1 MTVEDTKRRH
11 PAGKAL
17 PEYRA
22 HLARSVARESIAKA
36 IAGTVLVQV
45 VALFAIVSYLSTD
58 LPTWLRLLMLLPVAT
73 IPAAVLQA
81 VHGATDAKRLLEWAR
96 HFDREADETNTN
108 RRSNK

>member
-1 MTVEDTKRRH
+1 MTVRDTKRRH

-36 IAGTVLVQV
+36 IAGVFLVQV
-45 VALFAIVSYLSTD
+45 AALFAIVSYLSTD
-58 LPTWLRLLMLLPVAT
+58 LPTWLRLLMLLPVAV
-73 IPAAVLQA
+73 IPAGVVQA

-96 HFDREADETNTN
+96 HFDDETNTN